1 MTAIFTFVGVSTQQS
16 AIRRIYPRWMS
27 ELGIDARLVGV
38 DLPLDA
44 PREQYRRVVERIADD
59 PDRIGGLVTTHKL
72 NILAASAD
80 LFDELDASAAL
91 LHEVSCIAKRGGRLV
106 GAALDDRTSMLA
118 LDRLRPPT
126 EWRGAQ
132 LVLLGAGGASTAT
145 TLGLHAAQRAGRGV
159 PSHVHVTARS
169 RDRLDEMAA
178 LHEKI
183 GFGIPTTF
191 SVTTSVDQAAA
202 VVAGS
207 GERSVVVNATGMG
220 KDRPGSPLPDD
231 VRFPPGSLA
240 WDMNY
245 RGERRFLAQAAAAGA
260 EVVDGWDYFVYSWTK
275 VVSEVHGIDIP
286 PTGPLFDRLSEIARE
301 EQG

>member
-16 AIRRIYPRWMS
+16 AIRRIYPRWMT
-27 ELGIDARLVGV
+27 ELGVDARLVGV

-178 LHEKI
+178 LHETI

-260 EVVDGWDYFVYSWTK
+260 GVVDGWDYFVYSWTK
-275 VVSEVHGIDIP
+275 VVSEVHGIGIP